1 MKKLLL
7 AVVLVCFVP
16 ALAWSQASPWPPV
29 GYEVEAFQL
38 LADST
43 WETMGVGNIAAK
55 ARCFGSFPLDSSCN
69 KDWYIPVK
77 SHASV
82 AQWIAW
88 SMTATRWD
96 WFVRKPGCYA
106 ADCISGTIA
115 SNQNVLV
122 NYEGFGDLI
131 AEDPDK
137 AIDDT
142 IEVWYAVWA
151 LGTPPPVLHNA
162 WRRSY
167 LLNDPAEWDTVF
179 DSQALHNGIT
189 FKLWN
194 RICVSNCNSA
204 CEYQDHAYL
213 SLRLLCQK
221 PWIDRQTGFFM
232 PLAGT

>member
-16 ALAWSQASPWPPV
+16 ALAWSQASPWPPE
-29 GYEVEAFQL
+29 GYEVEAFEL
-38 LADST
+38 VDDTLWVS
-43 WETMGVGNIAAK
+43 MGVGNVNAK
-55 ARCFGSFPLDSSCN
+55 ARCFGSFPRDTTCN
-69 KDWYIPVK
+69 MDWWIPVK
-77 SHASV
+77 IHASV
-82 AQWIAW
+82 AQWIYW

-122 NYEGFGDLI
+122 NYEDFGDLV

-142 IEVWYAVWA
+142 IEVWYAVWPLGAPPPA
-151 LGTPPPVLHNA
+151 LGDA

-167 LLNDPAEWDTVF
+167 MLNDPAEWDTVF

-194 RICVSNCNSA
+194 RICVENCNSA
-204 CEYQDHAYL
+204 CEYQDHAYI
-213 SLRLLCQK
+213 SLYLCSQK
-221 PWIDRQTGFFM
+221 EGIPRETGGFR
-232 PLAGT
+232 PL